1 MQMTSQDRP
10 FAGGRYKARRRILS
24 RILSLCLSLLV
35 SVPVSGIS
43 WSLSAAPASAETS
56 AVSQPPPARPQQAVP
71 KAGGP
76 AKTQT
81 AATKPTESR
90 PQPRPDGLQAA
101 DSKAEAA
108 QAARRAE
115 NPGSLFGKA
124 SPDSLTGGALCGD
137 RAIQGQRLARITS
150 KISGC
155 GIAEPV
161 RVSAIDGIR
170 LSQPATLDCVTAK
183 ALHSWIDKGLRPAY
197 APRKVVELKV
207 AAHYICRPRNN
218 RKGARIS
225 EHGRGRAIDISG
237 IVTSDG
243 RTQMVLKGFD
253 KTMRRAYKAAC
264 GIFGTTLGPGSDGY
278 HEDHMHFDVPSNRR
292 SPYCH

>member
-10 FAGGRYKARRRILS
+10 LGGGRYKARRRIF
-24 RILSLCLSLLV
+24 RLCLSLLV

-43 WSLSAAPASAETS
+43 WALIAAPASAETS
-56 AVSQPPPARPQQAVP
+56 AVSQAPPARPQQAAP
-71 KAGGP
+71 KASGQ
-76 AKTQT
+76 AQA
-81 AATKPTESR
+81 AATKSSDSR
-90 PQPRPDGLQAA
+90 PQPRPDDLQAA
-101 DSKAEAA
+101 DLKAEAA
-108 QAARRAE
+108 QATRRAE
-115 NPGSLFGKA
+115 NPGSLFGK
-124 SPDSLTGGALCGD
+124 STRKGSTDSLTGGALCGD

-150 KISGC
+150 KVSGC

-161 RVSAIDGIR
+161 RVSAVDGIR

-218 RKGARIS
+218 RKGAKIS